1 MIHLPES
8 FGHWVGAAV
17 LLFWFV
23 GAYNRLVRLRSATL
37 QAYAALDAAL
47 VRQLDFVQA
56 QAVTALAAHADA
68 DIAARSAAGSIDRLD
83 DDTSVDSDPP
93 AVPAHGPAAYVSLK
107 ATTTQ
112 LSTLLAATRLRPLDH
127 QRMAAL
133 DTALHVMLGVWQ
145 TLHPDAVVRFATAA
159 VGEEAAGLP
168 IAWPEPSP
176 DAEVARSQFN
186 LAVANYNRAI
196 RQFPAVL
203 VAWLMR
209 MHRAAPLR

>member
-1 MIHLPES
+1 MIALPES
-8 FGHWVGAAV
+8 FGYWIGLAV

-56 QAVTALAAHADA
+56 QAVATLAAHADA
-68 DIAARSAAGSIDRLD
+68 AAPSEGSGDDRPADGTSEEGAPAPAA
-83 DDTSVDSDPP
+83 TT
-93 AVPAHGPAAYVSLK
+93 VPGPAAYVSLK

-112 LSTLLAATRLRPLDH
+112 LSTQLAATRLRPLDP

-176 DAEVARSQFN
+176 DAEVARGRFN
-186 LAVANYNRAI
+186 LAVANYNGAI

-203 VAWLMR
+203 VAWVMR

>member
-1 MIHLPES
+1 MIHLPDS

-37 QAYAALDAAL
+37 QAYATLDAAL

-56 QAVTALAAHADA
+56 QAVTALTAHADA
-68 DIAARSAAGSIDRLD
+68 DIAARSAAGSTDRLD
-83 DDTSVDSDPP
+83 DDTSVDPDPP
-93 AVPAHGPAAYVSLK
+93 ATPAHGPAAYVSLK

-112 LSTLLAATRLRPLDH
+112 LSTLLAATRVRPLDP

-145 TLHPDAVVRFATAA
+145 TLHPEAVVRFATAA

-176 DAEVARSQFN
+176 DAEVARGQFN

-203 VAWLMR
+203 VAWVMR

>member
-1 MIHLPES
+1 VIHLPES

-37 QAYAALDAAL
+37 QAYATLDAAL

-56 QAVTALAAHADA
+56 QAVTALAAHADTATHGAVQLHRSQDGIPA
-68 DIAARSAAGSIDRLD
+68 DAE
-83 DDTSVDSDPP
+83 PP
-93 AVPAHGPAAYVSLK
+93 AAPVHGPAAYVSLK

-112 LSTLLAATRLRPLDH
+112 LSTLLAATRVRPLDP

-145 TLHPDAVVRFATAA
+145 TLHPEAVVRFATATS
-159 VGEEAAGLP
+159 GEEAAVLS

-176 DAEVARSQFN
+176 DAEVARGQFN
-186 LAVANYNRAI
+186 LAVTNYNRAI

-203 VAWLMR
+203 VAWVMR

>member
-1 MIHLPES
+1 VIHLPES

-37 QAYAALDAAL
+37 QTYATLDAAL

-56 QAVTALAAHADA
+56 QAVTALAAHADVAASSAVSSDRPEDGIPA
-68 DIAARSAAGSIDRLD
+68 D
-83 DDTSVDSDPP
+83 VQPP
-93 AVPAHGPAAYVSLK
+93 ATPAHGPAAYVSLK

-112 LSTLLAATRLRPLDH
+112 LSTLLAATRLRPLDP

-145 TLHPDAVVRFATAA
+145 TLHPEAVVRFATAA

-176 DAEVARSQFN
+176 DAEVARGQFN

-203 VAWLMR
+203 VAWVMR

>member
-1 MIHLPES
+1 MIALPDS
-8 FGHWVGAAV
+8 FGYWVGAAV

-37 QAYAALDAAL
+37 QAYGVLDAAL

-56 QAVTALAAHADA
+56 QAVAALTVHAGAADA
-68 DIAARSAAGSIDRLD
+68 RSDP
-83 DDTSVDSDPP
+83 SVDAPDDGATAAVERP
-93 AVPAHGPAAYVSLK
+93 AATVPGPAAYVSLK

-112 LSTLLAATRLRPLDH
+112 LSTLLAATRLKPLDPQH
-127 QRMAAL
+127 MAAL

-176 DAEVARSQFN
+176 DAEVARGQFN
-186 LAVANYNRAI
+186 LAVANYNAAI

-203 VAWLMR
+203 VAWVMR
-209 MHRAAPLR
+209 MHLAAPLR

>member
-1 MIHLPES
+1 
-8 FGHWVGAAV
+8 
-17 LLFWFV
+17 
-23 GAYNRLVRLRSATL
+23 
-37 QAYAALDAAL
+37 
-47 VRQLDFVQA
+47 
-56 QAVTALAAHADA
+56 
-68 DIAARSAAGSIDRLD
+68 
-83 DDTSVDSDPP
+83 
-93 AVPAHGPAAYVSLK
+93 VSLK

-112 LSTLLAATRLRPLDH
+112 LSTQLAATRLRPLDP

-176 DAEVARSQFN
+176 DAEVARGRFN
-186 LAVANYNRAI
+186 LAVANYNGAI

-203 VAWLMR
+203 VAWVMR

>member
-1 MIHLPES
+1 MIHLPDS

-37 QAYAALDAAL
+37 QAYATLDAAL

-68 DIAARSAAGSIDRLD
+68 DVAASSAVSSDRPED
-83 DDTSVDSDPP
+83 GVPVDVQPL
-93 AVPAHGPAAYVSLK
+93 AAPAHGPAAYVSLK

-112 LSTLLAATRLRPLDH
+112 LSTLLAATRLRPLDP

-145 TLHPDAVVRFATAA
+145 TLHPEAVVRFATAA

-176 DAEVARSQFN
+176 DAEVARGQFN

-203 VAWLMR
+203 VAWVMR
-209 MHRAAPLR
+209 MQGAAPLR

>member
-1 MIHLPES
+1 MIALPDS
-8 FGHWVGAAV
+8 FGYWVGAAV

-37 QAYAALDAAL
+37 QAYVALDAAL

-56 QAVTALAAHADA
+56 QAVAALAVHAGATDAHSDP
-68 DIAARSAAGSIDRLD
+68 SIDAPD
-83 DDTSVDSDPP
+83 DGVPAAVEPP
-93 AVPAHGPAAYVSLK
+93 ATTVPGPAAYVSLK

-112 LSTLLAATRLRPLDH
+112 LSTLLAATRLRPLDP

-159 VGEEAAGLP
+159 FGEEAAGLP

-176 DAEVARSQFN
+176 DAEVARGQFN
-186 LAVANYNRAI
+186 LAVANYNAAI

-203 VAWLMR
+203 VAWVMR
-209 MHRAAPLR
+209 MHLAAPLR

>member
-1 MIHLPES
+1 MIHVPES
-8 FGHWVGAAV
+8 FGYWVGAAV

-37 QAYAALDAAL
+37 QAYAVLDAAL

-56 QAVTALAAHADA
+56 QAVAALATHAGTAGVPREASVEASGAH
-68 DIAARSAAGSIDRLD
+68 
-83 DDTSVDSDPP
+83 V
-93 AVPAHGPAAYVSLK
+93 AVTVAPGPGAAAYVSLK

-112 LSTLLAATRLRPLDH
+112 LSTLLATTRLRPLDG

-145 TLHPDAVVRFATAA
+145 ALHPDAVVRFATAA

-176 DAEVARSQFN
+176 DAEVARGQFN

-203 VAWLMR
+203 VAWVMR
-209 MHRAAPLR
+209 MQGAAPLR

>member
-1 MIHLPES
+1 MIPLPES
-8 FGHWVGAAV
+8 FGYWVGAAV

-37 QAYAALDAAL
+37 QAYVALDAAL

-56 QAVTALAAHADA
+56 QAVAALAVHAGAPD
-68 DIAARSAAGSIDRLD
+68 DGAAAAAERPTATI
-83 DDTSVDSDPP
+83 P
-93 AVPAHGPAAYVSLK
+93 GPAAYVSLK

-112 LSTLLAATRLRPLDH
+112 LSTLLAATRLRPLDP

-176 DAEVARSQFN
+176 DAEVARGQFN
-186 LAVANYNRAI
+186 LAVANYNAAI

-203 VAWLMR
+203 VAWVMR